1 MSNPSRIVFRAA
13 RAMISDGVMVSG
25 LALALLGDTY
35 LWRESA
41 HWSGPL
47 VCLVIQV
54 AATAIIA
61 GAGEFWISAGKERSR
76 VDVECGTAGTK
87 RTSTRAAKLGATR

>member
-1 MSNPSRIVFRAA
+1 
-13 RAMISDGVMVSG
+13 MISDRVMVSG
-25 LALALLGDTY
+25 LALALLGDAY

-41 HWSGPL
+41 HWSWLL

-61 GAGEFWISAGKERSR
+61 GAGEFWISAGTERSR
-76 VDVECGTAGTK
+76 VDVECGTGRTK